1 MLLAGYY
8 ILRPLRDRMGIAGG
22 VNTLPW
28 MFTATFVT
36 LLVMQPLYGALVA
49 KLPRAR
55 FIAVVY
61 HFFVANLAL
70 FWLLLTLGV
79 APVIVA
85 RVFFVWVSV
94 FSLFA
99 VAVFWSFMADLFD
112 SEQGKRLFGFIGAGG
127 TAGSL
132 LGPLITIGL
141 SVPLG
146 PVNLLIAAIVLLEL
160 AVFCVHRLA
169 SGTRTRTRPR
179 AGKSLM
185 GRWLKLRLKTRPRFL
200 PVWSLNFRKRS
211 TPSPRISGPIGANA
225 ANKAANI
232 YATYLETDG
241 GRKREIFLKS
251 AERAEELQAAAPG
264 FVNAFYFHAQA
275 LGRYAQEISIVKA
288 LAQGIG
294 GRVKASLDKALKLEP
309 NHADAHIA
317 LGTYQA
323 EIVSKVGGML
333 ASLTYG
339 ASKEEA
345 MKHFALARKLLPDLA
360 IARIEEAN
368 GLVMLFGKAKLAEA
382 EKLYKEAGRCK
393 PAGAMQKLD
402 AEHAREEADG

>member
-1 MLLAGYY
+1 LPIRESGKFQLIQIDTFRIAAFAYDAAGYRY
-8 ILRPLRDRMGIAGG
+8 EGAALEKAWPELHRGDCEPFPDAAFVKRAVLRHPR
-22 VNTLPW
+22 VK
-28 MFTATFVT
+28 
-36 LLVMQPLYGALVA
+36 GALDA
-49 KLPRAR
+49 DKTAAALQSAWRA
-55 FIAVVY
+55 Y
-61 HFFVANLAL
+61 HRGDFAA
-70 FWLLLTLGV
+70 
-79 APVIVA
+79 
-85 RVFFVWVSV
+85 
-94 FSLFA
+94 A
-99 VAVFWSFMADLFD
+99 VA
-112 SEQGKRLFGFIGAGG
+112 EGA
-127 TAGSL
+127 AL
-132 LGPLITIGL
+132 
-141 SVPLG
+141 
-146 PVNLLIAAIVLLEL
+146 
-160 AVFCVHRLA
+160 
-169 SGTRTRTRPR
+169 
-179 AGKSLM
+179 
-185 GRWLKLRLKTRPRFL
+185 
-200 PVWSLNFRKRS
+200 
-211 TPSPRISGPIGANA
+211 GPIGANA

-251 AERAEELQAAAPG
+251 TERAEELQAAAPD

-275 LGRYAQEISIVKA
+275 LGRYSQEIS

-317 LGTYQA
+317 LGTYHA

-393 PAGAMQKLD
+393 PADAMQKLD